1 MNCLLLLA
9 AAAAA
14 APSRLADQQA
24 LLYQPL
30 PSTSNG
36 TCMAILSG
44 KANRTGE
51 PTPPFPLEASLADA
65 RKADFELV
73 VAHEDDE
80 DITWTS
86 EYERFRTVY
95 TKGSGVLP
103 ETNNSCYEQLH
114 VQCPEGPTCL
124 KIPNIGW
131 QAETLLHHII
141 ERYDTLASVTF
152 LVHGD
157 VNDQPGTML
166 RAHKED
172 LRAGE
177 WLWRDFISTDPNFFH
192 YMKCGQDGPQTTFY
206 DYNETLVDAY
216 RAIFD
221 EEWPDPPPLCG
232 LGFYV
237 AVGRDRVR
245 RRPKAFYENFREW
258 ILRPVPKDPDA
269 DAAQMDRYEKSIWR
283 CRGIH
288 AERLFMQS
296 FAYR

>member
-1 MNCLLLLA
+1 MGIGAL
-9 AAAAA
+9 
-14 APSRLADQQA
+14 SR
-24 LLYQPL
+24 
-30 PSTSNG
+30 
-36 TCMAILSG
+36 
-44 KANRTGE
+44 
-51 PTPPFPLEASLADA
+51 
-65 RKADFELV
+65 

-86 EYERFRTVY
+86 EYERSRPVY

-152 LVHGD
+152 LVHGG
-157 VNDQPGTML
+157 VNYQPGTML

-206 DYNETLVDAY
+206 DYNETLVDAL
-216 RAIFD
+216 RICK
-221 EEWPDPPPLCG
+221 EVP
-232 LGFYV
+232 
-237 AVGRDRVR
+237 R
-245 RRPKAFYENFREW
+245 RRGRQHVLHVAALEAQKVFD
-258 ILRPVPKDPDA
+258 ILAV
-269 DAAQMDRYEKSIWR
+269 
-283 CRGIH
+283 
-288 AERLFMQS
+288 RL
-296 FAYR
+296 